1 MKQLWKSFKKWYR
14 LGFKWSMTKDCEDE
28 LLMQVYY
35 IQAIIVQ
42 LVIFFNMKIAN
53 FNLYL
58 IFVLAHL
65 VGMYVLGFLRDQWG
79 GDKKEEKYFYI
90 NEGVEITLILLSFF
104 VVKSIYYVLTVAIAT
119 AVAMFITPIMLEYII
134 EFLDLILEKIFS
146 KTTMKEKIEVDDISY
161 IFINISCWIFAIIA
175 IFATKFTIGMK
186 ILLSAI
192 YILSI
197 PIITIAADNGMNCSE
212 IIACDIMF
220 IENLQER
227 LDDIYKNQ
235 EEKDNDK

>member
-1 MKQLWKSFKKWYR
+1 MLF
-14 LGFKWSMTKDCEDE
+14 
-28 LLMQVYY
+28 YY
-35 IQAIIVQ
+35 
-42 LVIFFNMKIAN
+42 
-53 FNLYL
+53 
-58 IFVLAHL
+58 
-65 VGMYVLGFLRDQWG
+65 
-79 GDKKEEKYFYI
+79 
-90 NEGVEITLILLSFF
+90 LSN
-104 VVKSIYYVLTVAIAT
+104 T
-119 AVAMFITPIMLEYII
+119 
-134 EFLDLILEKIFS
+134 D
-146 KTTMKEKIEVDDISY
+146 
-161 IFINISCWIFAIIA
+161 FAIIA